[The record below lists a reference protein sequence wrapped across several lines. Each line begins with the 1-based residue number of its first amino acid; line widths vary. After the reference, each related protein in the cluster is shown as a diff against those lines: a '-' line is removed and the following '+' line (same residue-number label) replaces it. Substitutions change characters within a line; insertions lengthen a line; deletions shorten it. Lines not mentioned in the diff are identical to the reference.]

1 MNAVAEK
8 IGYKPL
14 WILRKYADDA
24 AFTKESPYEVIEIE
38 GNLLLN
44 EGITALLNLL
54 AGAAEEI
61 SIAVQDVHDI
71 LLSMLTEIKA
81 KTDNLPADPA
91 SQASMNRLLGLALEN
106 HVEDD
111 IVRDAAGN
119 KLSSVLYL
127 YDSAANATAHNKS
140 IGLLAKYNV
149 TAAYS
154 GGKMATFR
162 VVKV

>member
-1 MNAVAEK
+1 VAVPTPSGGTCDLSGIEATLAE
-8 IGYKPL
+8 IQ
-14 WILRKYADDA
+14 A
-24 AFTKESPYEVIEIE
+24 T
-38 GNLLLN
+38 
-44 EGITALLNLL
+44 L
-54 AGAAEEI
+54 A
-61 SIAVQDVHDI
+61 
-71 LLSMLTEIKA
+71 EIKA

-140 IGLLAKYNV
+140 TGLLAKYNV